1 MKQHG
6 RNIAA
11 CALLVGACARPP
23 LAELDQAWRSYQ
35 NASTA
40 GAADRDPQRF
50 QEAGSALVEGQDW
63 IDQGDFEQAR
73 EALKRARRLADASA
87 GGAPAPAPAESGFTE
102 IPPSRD
108 GVQLSPLLESRGGA
122 SAAPAE
128 PPQAPAPQA
137 PSTPAATEP
146 PPVPP
151 AAVPAPLPEHLE
163 STPAAEPPGAA
174 EAVPRAAVTPEDTA
188 RAIRAERERLQRSAD
203 QAPAAETPESQRES
217 RASVPEPQPEPAAP
231 ASSGSSRTYRVE
243 KGDSLRSIAR
253 EQYRNEQAWTLIY
266 AANRDRLENPEDV
279 RAGMRLV
286 LPPASTPIPSPG
298 AVSPASSG
306 GSTYTV
312 RKGDTLHSIAKKM
325 YGSTTYWTLIRDANR
340 AKIEGSGDV
349 RAGTKLVIPP
359 RPSGR

>member
-1 MKQHG
+1 MKRHG
-6 RNIAA
+6 RSIAA
-11 CALLVGACARPP
+11 LALLLGACARPP

-73 EALKRARRLADASA
+73 DALKRARRLADASA
-87 GGAPAPAPAESGFTE
+87 GGGPAPAPVESGFTE
-102 IPPSRD
+102 APPTRE

-122 SAAPAE
+122 RAAPAE
-128 PPQAPAPQA
+128 PAPEAVPGA
-137 PSTPAATEP
+137 PSTPAAIEP

-151 AAVPAPLPEHLE
+151 SAVPAPLPEQLE
-163 STPAAEPPGAA
+163 PTPAAEPPDAA
-174 EAVPRAAVTPEDTA
+174 EAAPRAAATPEETA
-188 RAIRAERERLQRSAD
+188 RAIRAERERRQRAAD
-203 QAPAAETPESQRES
+203 QSPAEE
-217 RASVPEPQPEPAAP
+217 EPALQPEPPAADREVAPVPPAAP
-231 ASSGSSRTYRVE
+231 SASSRTYLVH

-253 EQYRNEQAWTLIY
+253 SQYRNEQAWTLIY
-266 AANRDRLENPEDV
+266 AANRDRLESPEDV

-286 LPPASTPIPSPG
+286 LPPASTPIPSPR

-340 AKIEGSGDV
+340 AKVEGSGDV